1 MNKLDY
7 IKREDAA
14 ELIRFYCKD
23 LISKGK
29 YNVEVTEFNS
39 DIQKKLVEITAADV
53 VKVVRC
59 KDCEYGEDTGM
70 SGMWCNHPDNRNP
83 LGCRPDDFCNDWKRK
98 DYENDR

>member
-14 ELIRFYCKD
+14 ELIRSYCKD

-29 YNVEVTEFNS
+29 CDVEVTEFNS
-39 DIQKKLVEITAADV
+39 DIQKKLSEIPVTEV

-59 KDCEYGEDTGM
+59 KDCEFAEITETNTGAKYFDCKWHDGYM
-70 SGMWCNHPDNRNP
+70 EA
-83 LGCRPDDFCNDWKRK
+83 DDFCSYGKQVER
-98 DYENDR
+98 